1 MRLPRLALDS
11 HSWQSATLVL
21 LKPNH
26 ATRLGLPDVVRHHY
40 RLLIL
45 DLERA

>member
-1 MRLPRLALDS
+1 MRLPRLSLNR
-11 HSWQSATLVL
+11 HSWHSATFVL
-21 LKPNH
+21 LKPHH